1 MGGFDFESTNSG
13 AADTTTVSKGM
24 RKYPIES
31 RGFVVGARL
40 RCCTLLRSPF
50 VNTYCSQN
58 TTTTTTTTTK
68 WESLVLCTKE
78 LTYVKEVLGL
88 G

>member
-1 MGGFDFESTNSG
+1 MGGFDFASTNSG
-13 AADTTTVSKGM
+13 AADITTVSKGM

-40 RCCTLLRSPF
+40 RCCTLLRCPF
-50 VNTYCSQN
+50 VNTYCTQN
-58 TTTTTTTTTK
+58 TTTTTTK
-68 WESLVLCTKE
+68 WESLVLCAKG
-78 LTYVKEVLGL
+78 LTYDDKEVLGL

>member
-1 MGGFDFESTNSG
+1 MGGFDFASTNLG
-13 AADTTTVSKGM
+13 AADITTVSKGM

-40 RCCTLLRSPF
+40 RCCTLLRCPF
-50 VNTYCSQN
+50 VNTYCTQN
-58 TTTTTTTTTK
+58 TTTTK
-68 WESLVLCTKE
+68 WESLVLCAKE
-78 LTYVKEVLGL
+78 LTYDDKEVLGL

>member
-58 TTTTTTTTTK
+58 TTTTTTK
-68 WESLVLCTKE
+68 WESFVLCAKE
-78 LTYVKEVLGL
+78 LTYDKKRF
-88 G
+88 